1 MKKGIFSGRGLLL
14 LLAGLV
20 SFIGAVRLS
29 PGHEA
34 PDTGGS
40 AQAAVKP
47 APADLEPRVAAE
59 PATDAVVP
67 LEPAAPATERIA
79 TVAPQ
84 ADPFG
89 LRSWLPPP
97 PPPPPRVA
105 EVAPAPPPAPTA
117 PALPFSFIGQI
128 ENSGGLPKAF
138 LTHSES
144 LHIVAAGD
152 LVEKV
157 YRVESITPTKV
168 VLTYLPLMQEQSI
181 NLTGPAR

>member
-1 MKKGIFSGRGLLL
+1 MKKRIFSGRGLLL

-34 PDTGGS
+34 PDTVGS
-40 AQAAVKP
+40 TQAATKLV
-47 APADLEPRVAAE
+47 PADLEPHVAVE
-59 PATDAVVP
+59 PAPDAVVP
-67 LEPAAPATERIA
+67 LDSAAAAPERIA

-89 LRSWLPPP
+89 PRSWLPPP
-97 PPPPPRVA
+97 PPPPRVA
-105 EVAPAPPPAPTA
+105 ELAPSPPPAPTA

-128 ENSGGLPKAF
+128 ENSGGSPKAF
-138 LTHSES
+138 LTHRES

-157 YRVESITPTKV
+157 YRVESIMPTKV
-168 VLTYLPLMQEQSI
+168 VLTYLPMMQEQSI